1 VGENKGGAGLNAA
14 PADWSHGLELKQQIR
29 INAPRA
35 RVFAALNDPA
45 LLQQAIPGCEGL
57 TESEPGNFE
66 ATVAAKV
73 GPLSARFK
81 GNMQVQDL
89 NPPVSYTLVGEGK
102 AGPAGHAK
110 VRASVVL
117 EEDGTGTLLNYE
129 VKADVGGKL
138 GQLGGAIID
147 RTAQKLAGDFFA
159 RFEPLIADPAVET
172 AGEAD
177 ATPIDAAP
185 GTTRQQTWGVWYFM
199 AAVSVA
205 LAAWVLLH

>member
-1 VGENKGGAGLNAA
+1 M
-14 PADWSHGLELKQQIR
+14 ELKQQIR
-29 INAPRA
+29 INASRA

-159 RFEPLIADPAVET
+159 RFEPLIAEPAAET
-172 AGEAD
+172 AGEAG
-177 ATPIDAAP
+177 ATPVEAAAP

>member
-1 VGENKGGAGLNAA
+1 M
-14 PADWSHGLELKQQIR
+14 ELKQQIR

-117 EEDGTGTLLNYE
+117 EEDGAGTLLNYE
-129 VKADVGGKL
+129 VKANVGGKL

-159 RFEPLIADPAVET
+159 RFEPLIAEPATET
-172 AGEAD
+172 EGEAD
-177 ATPIDAAP
+177 ASAVEAAAP
-185 GTTRQQTWGVWYFM
+185 GAAPQKTFGVWYFM
-199 AAVSVA
+199 AAVSLA
-205 LAAWVLLH
+205 LAVWMFLH

>member
-1 VGENKGGAGLNAA
+1 M
-14 PADWSHGLELKQQIR
+14 ELKQQIR

-117 EEDGTGTLLNYE
+117 EEDGAGTLLNYE

-177 ATPIDAAP
+177 ATPVDAAP

>member
-1 VGENKGGAGLNAA
+1 M
-14 PADWSHGLELKQQIR
+14 ELKQQIR
-29 INAPRA
+29 INASRA

-117 EEDGTGTLLNYE
+117 EEDGAGTLLNYE

-159 RFEPLIADPAVET
+159 RFEPLIAEPATET
-172 AGEAD
+172 EGEAD
-177 ATPIDAAP
+177 DTAVEAAAP
-185 GTTRQQTWGVWYFM
+185 GTAPQKTWGVWYFM
-199 AAVSVA
+199 AAVSLA
-205 LAAWVLLH
+205 LAVWVFLH

>member
-1 VGENKGGAGLNAA
+1 
-14 PADWSHGLELKQQIR
+14 LELKQQIR

-117 EEDGTGTLLNYE
+117 EEDGAGTLLNYE

-159 RFEPLIADPAVET
+159 RFEPLIADPAAEN

-177 ATPIDAAP
+177 ATPVDAAP

>member
-1 VGENKGGAGLNAA
+1 M
-14 PADWSHGLELKQQIR
+14 ELKQQIR

-177 ATPIDAAP
+177 ATPVDAAP